1 MLCASRDI
9 LRCEG
14 PPVNWVLAMVY
25 DFTAVA
31 VLMAL
36 TCVTVLISNKRAAQ
50 HEVRQYRDDINYLN
64 GSK

>member
-1 MLCASRDI
+1 M
-9 LRCEG
+9 
-14 PPVNWVLAMVY
+14 NWVLAMVY

-36 TCVTVLISNKRAAQ
+36 TCVTVGVSNKRAAQ
-50 HEVRQYRDDINYLN
+50 RKVRQYRDDINYLN